1 MDKRARRNDDNS
13 QLQPAE
19 THAMRTRIA
28 AITLSL
34 LVSSTVLSQDA
45 PDLSFAAISSRH
57 PVVRMSDAE
66 LVRLRAEGE
75 CLAGIKTLNALPMDE
90 FQPNIEWLNIRT
102 QAMLALARP
111 CEVLAMLEAA
121 HDSLETSN
129 APKLRQ

>member
-1 MDKRARRNDDNS
+1 
-13 QLQPAE
+13 
-19 THAMRTRIA
+19 MRTRIA
-28 AITLSL
+28 VLSLSL
-34 LVSSTVLSQDA
+34 LVCSAALGQDDR
-45 PDLSFAAISSRH
+45 DLSFAAISARH
-57 PVVRMSDAE
+57 PVVKMSDAE

-129 APKLRQ
+129 APKFRN